1 MYINGKFVESRSGK
15 WIDVLNPST
24 EEVCS
29 RQPEGTVED
38 VEEALDAARAA
49 QKSWEKTPAI
59 ERAAYLSKM
68 ADGIRKREKE
78 FVEIIMRE
86 QGKTRSWAQ
95 IEVGATIAYF
105 DYMASFARHIEGEI
119 IQSDNRGETI
129 FLSKKPIGVV
139 AGILPWNFPFF
150 LIARK
155 AGAALIA
162 GCSIVIKPAQ
172 LTPENCTVFAEVVDE
187 TGLPA
192 GLFNVVTGKGSV
204 VGNALASSPK
214 IDIVSVTGSV
224 GAGESIMKAAAT
236 NITKV
241 SLELGGKAPV
251 IVFPDAD
258 LELAAQAIL
267 DSRIGNNGQICNN
280 AERLYIHKD
289 VKEKLG
295 SDIEHFHF
303 REALKEAMNLARIG
317 NKYLADTEPWKLA
330 KTDMARVAT
339 IMNLALQIT
348 ANLAIAFEPFLPFSA
363 QKLRAMLNM
372 PEANWDKLG
381 TIDILPAGAE
391 VQKPQLLF
399 EKIDD
404 ETIQQQL
411 DKLEATKKANED
423 AAYKA
428 APIKDTVS
436 FEDFEKLDIRVGHIK
451 HREKVKK
458 SKKLLKFTIDDGSG
472 IDRTILSG
480 IAAYYEPE
488 QLIGKDVLF
497 VANFAPRK
505 MMGIESQGMI
515 LSAVNAD
522 DSLHVTTTLDG
533 VKPGSQVG

>member
-1 MYINGKFVESRSGK
+1 MKNLKMYINGKFVESRSGQ

-29 RQPEGTVED
+29 RQPEGTLED

-49 QKSWEKTPAI
+49 QREWAKVPAV
-59 ERAAYLSKM
+59 ERGEYLKKM
-68 ADGIRKREKE
+68 AEGIRRRQTE

-86 QGKTRSWAQ
+86 QGKTRSWAE

-105 DYMASFARHIEGEI
+105 DYMATFARHIEGEI

-155 AGAALIA
+155 TGAALIA

-172 LTPENCTVFAEVVDE
+172 LTPENCTAFAEIVHE

-204 VGNALASSPK
+204 IGNALAASPK

-224 GAGESIMKAAAT
+224 GAGESIMKAAAS

-289 VKEKLG
+289 VKEKLT
-295 SDIEHFHF
+295 
-303 REALKEAMNLARIG
+303 AMLLEKFKAVKVG
-317 NKYLADTEPWKLA
+317 D
-330 KTDMARVAT
+330 
-339 IMNLALQIT
+339 
-348 ANLAIAFEPFLPFSA
+348 PFSA
-363 QKLRAMLNM
+363 DDIDMGPLVEKRAL
-372 PEANWDKLG
+372 ESVEEKVAR
-381 TIDILPAGAE
+381 AVSQGAK
-391 VQKPQLLF
+391 VLCGGH
-399 EKIDD
+399 
-404 ETIQQQL
+404 
-411 DKLEATKKANED
+411 
-423 AAYKA
+423 
-428 APIKDTVS
+428 
-436 FEDFEKLDIRVGHIK
+436 RVGEKGYFYAATLLDNCRQDMDIVHEETFGPVLPIIEWEDIDEVLAWANDCEYGLASSVFTNDINTATRCV
-451 HREKVKK
+451 RELEFGETYINRFHFEAIQGFHAGVKK
-458 SKKLLKFTIDDGSG
+458 SGIGGADGKHG
-472 IDRTILSG
+472 VEEYLRT
-480 IAAYYEPE
+480 
-488 QLIGKDVLF
+488 
-497 VANFAPRK
+497 
-505 MMGIESQGMI
+505 
-515 LSAVNAD
+515 
-522 DSLHVTTTLDG
+522 HVTYLQTR
-533 VKPGSQVG
+533 